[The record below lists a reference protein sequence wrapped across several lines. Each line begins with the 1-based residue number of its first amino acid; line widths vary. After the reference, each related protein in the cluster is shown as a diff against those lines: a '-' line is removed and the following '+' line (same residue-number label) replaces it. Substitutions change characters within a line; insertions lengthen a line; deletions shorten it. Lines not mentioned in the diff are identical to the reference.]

1 MNIFMKFVLVAV
13 LGMAL
18 PAWAGSG
25 SKMLLVYEVIGLP
38 PSYTTSF
45 NAYVASPQYSSQAV
59 PANNNLPG
67 LMYALANNLVFG
79 AAGVTQIPLVPDAPT
94 PNQQVL
100 LQAANQSVQQALP
113 WLTGQMAAY
122 LQRHGLAQGMF
133 TYEQAVM
140 VQNNQQ
146 PMYLYW
152 QVMVDASGRPR
163 FGDVQLIPGQPKTLY
178 GEYTPLAVANGLPA
192 SFAYPGAGTMQ
203 WEEIQPPTIVPGQI
217 AAAVITPLTAMQ
229 GIALGGV
236 FDTPQPV
243 NTPVD
248 PQWGAEC
255 LISHTA
261 WTAANATVAD
271 PPCPLVPVNGYID
284 FASLL
289 NAQGATFGIL
299 DYVETLRPVYNQVQ
313 QNGQTVNQAQVSVD
327 VTSRTLQNGGYTNC
341 VFLNPDQA
349 SAANPNGAPFYYDS
363 GGGLTV
369 CSANGGSGLAD
380 DETGTCFANGGNTA
394 SFITPNIYQC
404 ADPSGNLVQFIA
416 LLPDPNSQA
425 DLACAYGT
433 GPQGCQIP
441 PGAILPPDANGVL
454 WIEPPS
460 PLLPDVSG
468 QSPWLWYQV
477 TGTTLYAGSGGNAQ
491 GTYSPFYGIPTYGA
505 TPYVV
510 QRSVASGAWSSF
522 TPGNID
528 VYAQG
533 GNSGP
538 TYTNSGSIGYQLN
551 STVDRY
557 MVMAD
562 GSYTFLGS
570 FPNPST
576 LQTLQANAQPY
587 SYTVTLAGSPTP
599 AGLANI
605 IIDPWGSGQTYDYT
619 QDPLH
624 HLPASDYNVSAVQ

>member
-67 LMYALANNLVFG
+67 LTYALANNQVSG

-94 PNQQVL
+94 PNQQAL
-100 LQAANQSVQQALP
+100 LQVANQSVQQALP

-152 QVMVDASGRPR
+152 QVMVDASGRSR

-203 WEEIQPPTIVPGQI
+203 WEEIQPPTIVPGQA

-255 LISHTA
+255 LISHAA

-271 PPCPLVPVNGYID
+271 PPCPVVPINGYTD

-289 NAQGATFGIL
+289 NAQGANFGVL

-327 VTSRTLQNGGYTNC
+327 VTSRTMQNGGYTNC
-341 VFLNPDQA
+341 SYSSDYPYVG
-349 SAANPNGAPFYYDS
+349 AAYSGYSIIN
-363 GGGLTV
+363 GGGGA
-369 CSANGGSGLAD
+369 CSSYE
-380 DETGTCFANGGNTA
+380 DETVSATNPSICGGEASGYIAGYVPQAVAGYICSDTNGNPVVFNALFVDPNPQDYTAWQNWLTCQYLYTGCTAPTA
-394 SFITPNIYQC
+394 SFSATFGAPYLPRTPY
-404 ADPSGNLVQFIA
+404 S
-416 LLPDPNSQA
+416 
-425 DLACAYGT
+425 
-433 GPQGCQIP
+433 
-441 PGAILPPDANGVL
+441 PGAADQSA
-454 WIEPPS
+454 
-460 PLLPDVSG
+460 SG
-468 QSPWLWYQV
+468 PSPWLWYQQN
-477 TGTTLYAGSGGNAQ
+477 GGVVSDGVDGN
-491 GTYSPFYGIPTYGA
+491 GNPIYYPTNGLT

-510 QRSVASGAWSSF
+510 QRTITPGPYGTF
-522 TPGNID
+522 YPGNINI
-528 VYAQG
+528 YPLG

-538 TYTNSGSIGYQLN
+538 TYTNAGSIGYQLN

-557 MVMAD
+557 LVMAD
-562 GSYTFLGS
+562 GSYTFLGT
-570 FPNPST
+570 FPNPSA
-576 LQTLQANAQPY
+576 LQANAQPY
-587 SYTVTLAGSPTP
+587 TYTVTLTGSPTP